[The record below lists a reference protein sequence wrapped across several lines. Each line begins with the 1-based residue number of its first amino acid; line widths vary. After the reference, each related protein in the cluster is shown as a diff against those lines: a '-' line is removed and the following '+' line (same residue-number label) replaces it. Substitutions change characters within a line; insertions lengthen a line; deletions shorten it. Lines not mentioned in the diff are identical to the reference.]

1 MRTPA
6 EPLVPVERDPRKLR
20 RTALI
25 LFVIMIASGIL
36 ILMSYQKWGRLQA
49 EKDSAHARPG
59 IVGRIDDK
67 AEFGVVRQ
75 DATGAKISDLFG
87 KVWVVCGV
95 SVKDPD
101 SWKATREVLLRL
113 KQRYGDR
120 DDFRIVCFT
129 VDPDQEG
136 AAVLDATAKELGV
149 GLPNWWFVGAGKE
162 YVHKFLKNQ
171 LKLGIMPHQKD
182 GKWVYDSSIT
192 LIDRDRH
199 IRRAVVPQKRGGPPY
214 VAVFDFAQAAEWDA
228 KGVKTGIDKNN
239 TEQLEFLLV
248 KTIDE
253 LLAQPA
259 AAP

>member
-6 EPLVPVERDPRKLR
+6 ESLVPAERDPRKLR
-20 RTALI
+20 KTALW
-25 LFVIMIASGIL
+25 LFVIMIASGIG
-36 ILMSYQKWGRLQA
+36 IYAAYMKWGRQQMEKQA
-49 EKDSAHARPG
+49 EHSRPG
-59 IVGRIDDK
+59 IVGRIDNK

-75 DATGAKISDLFG
+75 DASGAKISDLFG

-95 SVKDPD
+95 SVKQPD
-101 SWKATREVLLRL
+101 TWQATREVLLRL
-113 KQRYGDR
+113 NQRYGGR
-120 DDFRIVCFT
+120 EDFRIVCFT

-136 AAVLDATAKELGV
+136 PAVLDAAAKELGV

-182 GKWVYDSSIT
+182 GKWIYDSSIT

-228 KGVKTGIDKNN
+228 QGKKTGIDKSNA
-239 TEQLEFLLV
+239 EQLEFLLTQ
-248 KTIDE
+248 TIDE

-259 AAP
+259 TP